1 MEANEAKEN
10 VKILENQIIDIIE
23 QANGKKLRLGEICN
37 SNIGLTYKPENIVGS
52 EGTIVLRAS
61 NIQNGQLDFVDTVR
75 VNCKIPN
82 KCFVNNGDVL
92 ICVRSGSKNLL
103 GKSAYISDITEPMAF
118 GAFMSVC
125 RSQYNKWI
133 YYWMKS
139 SEYRNQI
146 NNLTATM
153 SINQLTQK
161 ALLDL
166 QITLPSIKEQN
177 KIISHIEKLEKQIK
191 DLRSIIDSV
200 QDEKNEI
207 IKNELLA

>member
-1 MEANEAKEN
+1 
-10 VKILENQIIDIIE
+10 
-23 QANGKKLRLGEICN
+23 
-37 SNIGLTYKPENIVGS
+37 
-52 EGTIVLRAS
+52 
-61 NIQNGQLDFVDTVR
+61 
-75 VNCKIPN
+75 
-82 KCFVNNGDVL
+82 
-92 ICVRSGSKNLL
+92 
-103 GKSAYISDITEPMAF
+103 
-118 GAFMSVC
+118 
-125 RSQYNKWI
+125 
-133 YYWMKS
+133 
-139 SEYRNQI
+139 
-146 NNLTATM
+146 M